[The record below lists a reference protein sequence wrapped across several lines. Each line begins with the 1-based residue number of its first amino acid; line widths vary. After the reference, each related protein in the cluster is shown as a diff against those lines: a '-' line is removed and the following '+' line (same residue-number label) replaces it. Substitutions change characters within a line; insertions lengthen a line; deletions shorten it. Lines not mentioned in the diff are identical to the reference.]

1 MVYLSK
7 NAAIIKIKLLQNS
20 QAKNYF
26 ETNERIFLNNTL
38 EKLDHTST
46 KEVQSDLAEQIE
58 LLFKKY
64 QKYI

>member
-26 ETNERIFLNNTL
+26 ETNERIFLNNIL
-38 EKLDHTST
+38 EKLDITST
-46 KEVQSDLAEQIE
+46 KEIQSDLAEQIE